1 MRVQAGYP
9 VRIVLDLGHQSMAWL
24 RSLEDGAPLSRI
36 DLAAGPAVEARQRV
50 TPLTVWGR
58 TLVMLDD
65 PVGGIRH
72 QSSRRVSSC
81 REKVMGAILC
91 EGARAM

>member
-24 RSLEDGAPLSRI
+24 RSLEEGVPLSRI
-36 DLAAGPAVEARQRV
+36 DLAAGPTVEARQRV

-58 TLVMLDD
+58 T
-65 PVGGIRH
+65 R
-72 QSSRRVSSC
+72 SC
-81 REKVMGAILC
+81 LMIPQVRSDIKAAGVFSA
-91 EGARAM
+91 AVKK